1 MLSLCDAT
9 IGYGRKELYRD
20 ASMTLAPGEV
30 KGLVA
35 PNGYGKTTLMR
46 VLTGDL
52 RRLKRGSVFLSR
64 KRLTHDF
71 RSPDVLYVP
80 GDASMLHA
88 DLSARDHLRMARR
101 LWGAEAD
108 VEEVA
113 ERWGVTPFLRKRTGA
128 LSQGMKQQVTL
139 AVASMC
145 APRYLLLDE
154 PMNAL
159 DPFNVRRASEEFTAL
174 AAQGT
179 GILISSH
186 ILGSVATLCEE
197 ALFIRDGTLVQARIA
212 GSLDELFDSFYL
224 AGRA

>member
-1 MLSLCDAT
+1 
-9 IGYGRKELYRD
+9 
-20 ASMTLAPGEV
+20 
-30 KGLVA
+30 
-35 PNGYGKTTLMR
+35 
-46 VLTGDL
+46 
-52 RRLKRGSVFLSR
+52 
-64 KRLTHDF
+64 
-71 RSPDVLYVP
+71 
-80 GDASMLHA
+80 MLHA

-139 AVASMC
+139 AVASMY

-197 ALFIRDGTLVQARIA
+197 ALFIRDGTLVQALIA